1 MDYLTVQEFQ
11 DSIEVIKEQLTI
23 RDNPEFYYVV
33 QGDGGQII
41 YKTDLIPGEGGGDS
55 GEYNGPFGVSISGK
69 LELTINPG
77 VIEYTSQ
84 NPINEWPGD
93 LKDFT
98 SDIDSSGDWYV
109 YLEGYYNVDFSSIE
123 FNTLIKKGIPKREFA
138 TPDGE
143 SFDRNIYPVTLAKVA
158 VSKDDVEEGEDQT
171 YTFVAVEQAQYGW
184 HQIAGVLA

>member
-158 VSKDDVEEGEDQT
+158 VSKDDIEEGEDQT